1 MSTMNPPDDVSE
13 VLQKAKGNDS
23 VLGALLTLQPTV
35 EVERKIFISQII
47 SLHNSGEINL
57 FLEFKKLRN
66 DQQGP
71 NFFLTRHIFEEALPN
86 LQGPS
91 LEAAK
96 CTVHLIIEAGQ
107 DMVASTP
114 VNAFRLFLDASPTR
128 PSEVLALIEQD
139 PVALSMLL
147 PVTIAAGFARY
158 RAVFTKEV
166 VRLSQS
172 QSIDL
177 RRPAVFSLGSIEL
190 LEHEEVPEEVT
201 RALEAV
207 VAEVD
212 DDGAMAA
219 VLSAATAL
227 FGEHRKA
234 ASRLE
239 AVIRDALEKGGKWA
253 LDAASSAFVSRSERL
268 GPRLIELLAGR
279 LREVPLANSGT
290 IDKIDLGISSLLNSA
305 SQDVVLSLLEA
316 ILRCS
321 PSDKQLKNFANAKY
335 TILTSPT
342 LLSKVVTRWIASG
355 EVTLCKGAA
364 DLVQE
369 AGRQGSIIEADAD
382 ELPLKDDESL
392 AFIGRKAMG
401 YFFWGPAMAASFV
414 VSLMRLGAI
423 NSLKKL
429 LLDPLLLNYPG
440 SVQKFLQDRSKSEST
455 AVREGIN
462 ECLQAI
468 EDYFTNIPSGA
479 DLRELRPSET
489 QRAAFHRSFSQR
501 MSNSFAAAQAEMPFL
516 SLVKRSVVLYGR
528 GSVHQVVHQDGTL
541 HRSDLMFKTLGAE
554 MEFPRMGQIDEI
566 GMQWQLRSFR
576 AERKAK

>member
-1 MSTMNPPDDVSE
+1 VSTMNPPADVSA
-13 VLQKAKGNDS
+13 VLQRAKGNDA
-23 VLGALLTLQPTV
+23 VLGTLLRLQPTV
-35 EVERKIFISQII
+35 ETERKIFISQIV

-57 FLEFKKLRN
+57 FSEFQKLRN

-71 NFFLTRHIFEEALPN
+71 DFFIARHIFEEALPN

-96 CTVHLIIEAGQ
+96 CTVHLITEGGQ
-107 DMVASTP
+107 DFLAGTP
-114 VNAFRLFLDASPTR
+114 INAFRFFLDASPTR
-128 PSEVLALIEQD
+128 PAEVIAEIEQY
-139 PVALSMLL
+139 PTTLSMLL
-147 PVTIAAGFARY
+147 PAAIAAGFARD
-158 RAVFTKEV
+158 RAFFIKEV

-190 LEHEEVPEEVT
+190 LEPEEVPEEVT
-201 RALEAV
+201 RALEAA

-212 DDGAMAA
+212 DDGVMAA

-239 AVIRDALEKGGKWA
+239 TVIRDALEKGGEWA
-253 LDAASSAFVSRSERL
+253 LDAASSAFVSRPERL
-268 GPRLIELLAGR
+268 GPQLIELLAGR
-279 LREVPLANSGT
+279 LRDVPLANSGT

-305 SQDVVLSLLEA
+305 SRDVVLSLLEA
-316 ILRCS
+316 ILRRS
-321 PSDKQLKNFANAKY
+321 PSDKQLKKFGSARAA
-335 TILTSPT
+335 ILASPA
-342 LLSKVVTRWIASG
+342 LLSKALTRWLASG
-355 EVTLCKGAA
+355 EAALCNAAA
-364 DLVQE
+364 DLVQQ
-369 AGRQGSIIEADAD
+369 ASHRGLVVEADAD
-382 ELPLKDDESL
+382 ELSKTDDESL
-392 AFIGRKAMG
+392 AFTASRAVG
-401 YFFWGPAMAASFV
+401 YLFVWPVTAASFV

-423 NSLKKL
+423 NSLKQL

-468 EDYFTNIPSGA
+468 EDYFTKIRPGA

-489 QRAAFHRSFSQR
+489 QRAAFHRSFNQR
-501 MSNSFAAAQAEMPFL
+501 MSNSFATAQAEMPFL

-528 GSVHQVVHQDGTL
+528 GSVHQVVHQDGTS
-541 HRSDLMFKTLGAE
+541 HRADLKFKTLGAE
-554 MEFPRMGQIDEI
+554 LEFPRMGQIDEM

-576 AERKAK
+576 AGRKAK